1 MFALLLSVACA
12 FQPFYEEVNCADF
25 NKNCRECVRYTQDF
39 KDFRRGCE
47 WCSMPNYFDS
57 YCFNPNTTV
66 CAGTVQDVCQLDPVI
81 ISVLCVLCVL
91 PLLIIMAVLVVPTI
105 IKKLKPKKD

>member
-1 MFALLLSVACA
+1 MFALLLCVAWA
-12 FQPFYEEVNCADF
+12 FEPFYEEVNCADF
-25 NKNCRECVRYTQDF
+25 GKNCRECVRYTQDF

-66 CAGTVQDVCQLDPVI
+66 CTGTVQDVCQLDPVI
-81 ISVLCVLCVL
+81 ISVLCVLCAAGHHGRPRRPDDHQEAQTEERL
-91 PLLIIMAVLVVPTI
+91 
-105 IKKLKPKKD
+105 D